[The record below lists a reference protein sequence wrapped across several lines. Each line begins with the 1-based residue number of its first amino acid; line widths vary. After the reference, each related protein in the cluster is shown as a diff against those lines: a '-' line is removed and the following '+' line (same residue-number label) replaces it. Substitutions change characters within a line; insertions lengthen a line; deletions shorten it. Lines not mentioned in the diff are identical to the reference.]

1 MTKDQE
7 FYALFQNMQRPVY
20 PFPNLISPF
29 AEEMRELYYHWID
42 TDYNFHSEKA
52 RETHKKHVLT
62 DIAARG
68 LPLLKTL
75 DELFPIASF
84 AANGAMMDD
93 YFDHC
98 NYEEMY
104 AIRAR
109 SMALLNGQENEEP
122 TDFGIFRQF
131 YLIRQRAIKCG
142 MPPRLYDKF
151 IASIHNLLIGY
162 QDEKR
167 YMSADTIPP
176 FPVYLVLREDTSGGL
191 PFCKYVAM
199 QKDFR
204 TLPDAVLEH
213 PHILR
218 LHTLAALMIGVHND
232 LISLP
237 KELNRK
243 GDVINIVKVIHHEND
258 VSWEEAYKMALDFH
272 DKLLNEF
279 TLLHEHLPNFGPW
292 QALTYDY
299 VLTIGIMIQGV
310 YAWHTNDKARYVPG
324 GYVEPEYQRP
334 DR

>member
-1 MTKDQE
+1 MTKEQE
-7 FYALFQNMQRPVY
+7 FYALFQNMQRPEY

-29 AEEMRELYYHWID
+29 AQEMREIYYNWID
-42 TDYNFHSEKA
+42 TDYTFHSEKA

-68 LPLLKTL
+68 LPFLKTL

-98 NYEEMY
+98 SHEEMCRIRQRSI
-104 AIRAR
+104 AIL
-109 SMALLNGQENEEP
+109 SGQEKEEP

-131 YLIRQRAIKCG
+131 YLIRQRAIKCD
-142 MPPRLYDKF
+142 MPQRLYDKF
-151 IASIHNLLIGY
+151 IASIHTLLIGY

-167 YMSADTIPP
+167 YMKADTIPP

-204 TLPDAVLEH
+204 NLPDEVLEH
-213 PHILR
+213 PHILS

-232 LISLP
+232 IISLP
-237 KELNRK
+237 KELSRK
-243 GDVINIVKVIHHEND
+243 GDVINIVKVIHNENN
-258 VSWEEAYKMALDFH
+258 VSWEEAYKMALDYH

-279 TLLHEHLPNFGPW
+279 KILHEHLPNFGRW
-292 QALTYDY
+292 QELAYDY
-299 VLTIGIMIQGV
+299 VYTIGIMIQGV
-310 YAWHTNDKARYVPG
+310 YAWHTNDKSRYVPG
-324 GYVEPEYQRP
+324 GYVEPEYQSP
-334 DR
+334 E

>member
-1 MTKDQE
+1 MTKEQE
-7 FYALFQNMQRPVY
+7 FYALFQNMQRPEY

-29 AEEMRELYYHWID
+29 AQEMREIYYNWID
-42 TDYNFHSEKA
+42 TDYTFHSEKA

-68 LPLLKTL
+68 LPFLKTL

-98 NYEEMY
+98 SHEEMCRIRQRSI
-104 AIRAR
+104 AIL
-109 SMALLNGQENEEP
+109 SGQEKEEP

-131 YLIRQRAIKCG
+131 YLIRQRAIKCD
-142 MPPRLYDKF
+142 MPQRLYDKF
-151 IASIHNLLIGY
+151 IASIHTLLIGY

-167 YMSADTIPP
+167 YMKADTIPP

-204 TLPDAVLEH
+204 NLPDEVLEH
-213 PHILR
+213 PHILS

-232 LISLP
+232 IISSP
-237 KELNRK
+237 KELSRK
-243 GDVINIVKVIHHEND
+243 GDVINIVKVIHNENN
-258 VSWEEAYKMALDFH
+258 VSWEEAYKMALDYH

-279 TLLHEHLPNFGPW
+279 KILHEHLPNFGRW
-292 QALTYDY
+292 QELAYDY
-299 VLTIGIMIQGV
+299 VYTIGIMIQGV
-310 YAWHTNDKARYVPG
+310 YAWHTNDKSRYVPG
-324 GYVEPEYQRP
+324 GYVEPEYQSP
-334 DR
+334 E